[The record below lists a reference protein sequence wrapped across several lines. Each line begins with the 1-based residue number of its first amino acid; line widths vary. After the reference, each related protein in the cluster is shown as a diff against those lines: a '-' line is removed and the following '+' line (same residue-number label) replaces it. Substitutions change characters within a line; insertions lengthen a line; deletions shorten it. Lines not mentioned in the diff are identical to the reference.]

1 MGVAGGW
8 LSVVPTFRPSEQTVH
23 LIRVLAASG
32 PVVVSDDASP
42 CTSDRILS
50 TIAEVP
56 GVTLIRNSRNRGIG
70 RGLNQGLEYART
82 QGLRWLLAV
91 DQDSQLEEAYAAT
104 MVGFADLLVSS
115 GVNVGAIGAGRVLDA
130 SGPLTY
136 PTRIERFSDMDVTVT
151 EEVLQS
157 GTLWSVAALTHVGGF
172 DESLGMDAVDAAA
185 CLALR
190 AQGFMIALHPS
201 LALKHHIEGAQQF
214 HLLGR
219 TVMVTGHST
228 ARRRAIVRNRLRLF
242 PREFAQSPTH
252 ALRTLRRS
260 AVNFVAVPLRRKS

>member
-8 LSVVPTFRPSEQTVH
+8 LSVVPTFRPSEETVN

-42 CTSDRILS
+42 CTSDRALS

-56 GVTLIRNSRNRGIG
+56 EVTLIRNARNHGIG
-70 RGLNQGLEYART
+70 RGLNQGLADARARN
-82 QGLRWLLAV
+82 LRWLLAV

-104 MVGFADLLVSS
+104 LAEFADSLVSS
-115 GVNVGAIGAGRVLDA
+115 GVKVGAIGAGQVLDA
-130 SGPLTY
+130 SGPVMY
-136 PTRIERFSDMDVTVT
+136 PTRIDRHGGVDVTVT

-157 GTLWSVAALTHVGGF
+157 GTLWSVPALTHVGGF

-190 AQGFMIALHPS
+190 AQGFVIALHPS
-201 LALKHHIEGAQQF
+201 LAFEHRIEGAQQLN
-214 HLLGR
+214 LLGR
-219 TVMVTGHST
+219 KVMVTGHSA

-242 PREFAQSPTH
+242 PREFAQSPVH

-260 AVNFVAVPLRRKS
+260 AVNFVAVPFRRKS